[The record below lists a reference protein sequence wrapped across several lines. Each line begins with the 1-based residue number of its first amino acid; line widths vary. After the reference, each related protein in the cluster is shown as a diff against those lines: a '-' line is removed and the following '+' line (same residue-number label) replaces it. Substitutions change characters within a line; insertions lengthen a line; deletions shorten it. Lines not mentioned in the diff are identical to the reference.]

1 MRAIAP
7 LLSTEAIATC
17 PTLGRD
23 SIMVDAERAAAAR
36 AEWGCVGFALRSPEE
51 RTPIAQLVW
60 TLPEEGHGP
69 RADAA
74 VIDVLCYR
82 HGGVESGPWAARMI
96 VHHALAH
103 LASSPRW
110 RGLQVRSAWGRPTC
124 VRPPRTHL
132 RHWGFQ
138 PIGGVPEAVQGWMGL
153 DLRRTLRHGPWSTR
167 RIARWIPLPDIS
179 VRPVRAGIN
188 ETREI
193 FDV

>member
-1 MRAIAP
+1 MRAIVP
-7 LLSTEAIATC
+7 LLSTEALATC
-17 PTLGRD
+17 PTLGCD

-36 AEWGCVGFALRSPEE
+36 SEWGCIGFVLRSPEE
-51 RTPIAQLVW
+51 NTAIAQLVW
-60 TLPEEGHGP
+60 SLPDEGHGP
-69 RADAA
+69 RGDAA
-74 VIDVLCYR
+74 VIDRLCY
-82 HGGVESGPWAARMI
+82 HDGEAESAPWAARMI

-110 RGLQVRSAWGRPTC
+110 RGLQVRSAWRRPTC
-124 VRPPRTHL
+124 GRPPRAHL

-138 PIGGVPEAVQGWMGL
+138 PIGGVPKVVQGWMGL
-153 DLRRTLRHGPWSTR
+153 DLRRTLRHGPGSTW
-167 RIARWIPLPDIS
+167 RITRWIPVPDVS